1 MRETDGVTWW
11 AAIDTESVSDSG
23 SSITVLVV
31 SLTLVALGIALLGV
45 TVWFWRL
52 TRPDPDALGPLAVMS
67 DRDFQRRGPI
77 EQRRALDAAR
87 PDAVAIDAPEE
98 SADVDGG
105 LVGDVDVEDVDRD
118 VIDVEMSVDEDLFV
132 EPEPVDEPTDE
143 MDDDMDDDMDE
154 DMGEEMDEDP
164 APVSRPGSIDPLL

>member
-1 MRETDGVTWW
+1 MRETDRVTWW

-23 SSITVLVV
+23 SSITVLAV

-67 DRDFQRRGPI
+67 DRDFLRRGPI

-87 PDAVAIDAPEE
+87 PDAIVIDAPDEVPDE
-98 SADVDGG
+98 MVHEAEDELVLELADV
-105 LVGDVDVEDVDRD
+105 VDVDVETPE
-118 VIDVEMSVDEDLFV
+118 VEVEYLDD
-132 EPEPVDEPTDE
+132 EPEFEIESDVV
-143 MDDDMDDDMDE
+143 DDMN
-154 DMGEEMDEDP
+154 EDP
-164 APVSRPGSIDPLL
+164 APVSRAPSIDPLL

>member
-1 MRETDGVTWW
+1 MRETDWVTWW

-23 SSITVLVV
+23 SSITVLFV

-87 PDAVAIDAPEE
+87 PDAVAIEAPDESVDVDDLEHVEYSEHGAELDWAADVETDEDAPTNVAFEPE
-98 SADVDGG
+98 DLEFDS
-105 LVGDVDVEDVDRD
+105 GDVD
-118 VIDVEMSVDEDLFV
+118 
-132 EPEPVDEPTDE
+132 
-143 MDDDMDDDMDE
+143 DD
-154 DMGEEMDEDP
+154 MDEDP

>member
-1 MRETDGVTWW
+1 MRETDQVTWW

-23 SSITVLVV
+23 SSITVLAV

-67 DRDFQRRGPI
+67 DRDFVRRGPI

-87 PDAVAIDAPEE
+87 PDAIVIDAPDEM
-98 SADVDGG
+98 VDID
-105 LVGDVDVEDVDRD
+105 DVDVETPA
-118 VIDVEMSVDEDLFV
+118 VEAPFV
-132 EPEPVDEPTDE
+132 EPEPEPELEPELEPEWEVGGELDEETGDE
-143 MDDDMDDDMDE
+143 LDE
-154 DMGEEMDEDP
+154 GP

>member
-1 MRETDGVTWW
+1 MWW

-52 TRPDPDALGPLAVMS
+52 TRPDPDALGPLVVMS
-67 DRDFQRRGPI
+67 DRDFLRHGPI

-87 PDAVAIDAPEE
+87 PDVIVIDAPDETV
-98 SADVDGG
+98 DVDE
-105 LVGDVDVEDVDRD
+105 LHVDELHVDDIVVDDVDL
-118 VIDVEMSVDEDLFV
+118 EMPEDEDPFV
-132 EPEPVDEPTDE
+132 EPDPEPVDEI
-143 MDDDMDDDMDE
+143 
-154 DMGEEMDEDP
+154 DEDP

>member
-1 MRETDGVTWW
+1 MRQTDMVMWW

-31 SLTLVALGIALLGV
+31 ALTLVALGIALLGV

-87 PDAVAIDAPEE
+87 PDALVIDAPEE
-98 SADVDGG
+98 SVDVGVLHVEDVD
-105 LVGDVDVEDVDRD
+105 LDDVDLDDVDVE
-118 VIDVEMSVDEDLFV
+118 MPVDEDLFV
-132 EPEPVDEPTDE
+132 EPEPEPIVEPTDD
-143 MDDDMDDDMDE
+143 MDDDMDDDRDDE
-154 DMGEEMDEDP
+154 VDEDP